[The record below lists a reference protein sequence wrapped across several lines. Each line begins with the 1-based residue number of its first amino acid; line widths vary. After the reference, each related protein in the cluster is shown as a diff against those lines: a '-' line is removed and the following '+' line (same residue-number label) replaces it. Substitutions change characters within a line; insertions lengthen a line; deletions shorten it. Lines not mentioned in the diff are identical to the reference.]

1 MMTMSV
7 EEKIEQSVTSIT
19 HLKVKAEC
27 HFKMVQ
33 LASSNAALLFAL
45 DARCWSWEWH
55 HFWVESERQKQEKQ
69 ELLYSLE
76 R

>member
-1 MMTMSV
+1 MMAMSV

-19 HLKVKAEC
+19 HLRVKAEC

-45 DARCWSWEWH
+45 DARCWSWE
-55 HFWVESERQKQEKQ
+55 
-69 ELLYSLE
+69 
-76 R
+76 

>member
-1 MMTMSV
+1 MMAMSV

-19 HLKVKAEC
+19 HLRVKAEC

-33 LASSNAALLFAL
+33 LASSNAAFGCQMLELGVTSLL
-45 DARCWSWEWH
+45 SG
-55 HFWVESERQKQEKQ
+55 VKSERQKQ